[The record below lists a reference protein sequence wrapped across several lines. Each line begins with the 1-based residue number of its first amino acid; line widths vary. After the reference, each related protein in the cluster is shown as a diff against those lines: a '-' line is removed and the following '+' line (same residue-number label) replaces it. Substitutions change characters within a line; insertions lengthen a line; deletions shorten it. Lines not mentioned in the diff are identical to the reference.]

1 MYFRLVTLNAHCY
14 YYSYYHHYSGKKT
27 GFEGGPNTSF
37 IVVAVFDTGY
47 CCSAATPGMMGSW
60 FARLPMESHPEVNGV
75 ASRND

>member
-1 MYFRLVTLNAHCY
+1 MPIVIIILIIIIIQV
-14 YYSYYHHYSGKKT
+14 KKT